1 MHDQY
6 GASRFHNVGPR
17 DLPHLLE
24 WHSSHC
30 ICLADACAV
39 PRVRNML
46 RLLAADLAI
55 EAGTLRRQ
63 WQERDLAVMAPNSA
77 RPQLPAGERN
87 GLTGIAA
94 RLWPALHRA

>member
-1 MHDQY
+1 VDDRY
-6 GASRFHNVGPR
+6 GVSRFQHVGPR

-39 PRVRNML
+39 PRVKNLL
-46 RLLAADLAI
+46 RQLAADLVI
-55 EAGTLRRQ
+55 EAETLRRQ
-63 WQERDLAVMAPNSA
+63 WQQRDLAVMTPNAA
-77 RPQLPAGERN
+77 RPRLPAGEGN

>member
-1 MHDQY
+1 VHDQY
-6 GASRFHNVGPR
+6 GAGRFHHVGPR

-39 PRVRNML
+39 PRVKNLL

-55 EAGTLRRQ
+55 EAETLRRQ
-63 WQERDLAVMAPNSA
+63 WQERDLAVMAPNAA
-77 RPQLPAGERN
+77 RPRWPPGERN

-94 RLWPALHRA
+94 RLLPALHRA